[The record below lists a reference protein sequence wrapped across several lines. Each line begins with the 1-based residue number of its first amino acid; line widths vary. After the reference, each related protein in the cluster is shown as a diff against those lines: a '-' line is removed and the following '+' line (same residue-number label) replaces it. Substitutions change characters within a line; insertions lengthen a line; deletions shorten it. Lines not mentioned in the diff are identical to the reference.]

1 MKFEEVKISDLCD
14 IKRISVSPIGG
25 VRYFLYSFSA
35 FDNNKK
41 PELIDGSEIKSSKF
55 KVLPNSILFN
65 KLNVKFLR
73 VWSIGDNIEA
83 NSICS
88 TEFIP
93 LLPKESVSK
102 EYLYYILTE
111 KNFTYRM
118 HSLRRGTSSSQQR
131 ISPESLMN
139 YVVRI
144 PNKENQLRI
153 AKILANL
160 DNKIALNNAI
170 NHNLEQQAQIIFK
183 QYFPYSVSDRL
194 PNGWRVGTI
203 GEIIQIHDS
212 KRIPLSGAE
221 RMKMKK
227 IYPYYGAASLM
238 DYVDDFIFDG
248 KYLLLGEDGTV
259 VDEAGYPI
267 LQYVW
272 GRFWVN
278 NHAHILTGK
287 LGYNVESLYILF
299 KQTPVKSIVT
309 GAVQPKISQANL
321 CSIQVVIPPV
331 KLLTEYN
338 NIIEPLFKQLRVN
351 NEEVKSLATLRDTL
365 LPKLM
370 SGEIDVS
377 DVEI

>member
-41 PELIDGSEIKSSKF
+41 PDLIDGSEIKSSKF

-170 NHNLEQQAQIIFK
+170 NHNL
-183 QYFPYSVSDRL
+183 
-194 PNGWRVGTI
+194 
-203 GEIIQIHDS
+203 
-212 KRIPLSGAE
+212 
-221 RMKMKK
+221 
-227 IYPYYGAASLM
+227 AA
-238 DYVDDFIFDG
+238 
-248 KYLLLGEDGTV
+248 
-259 VDEAGYPI
+259 
-267 LQYVW
+267 
-272 GRFWVN
+272 
-278 NHAHILTGK
+278 
-287 LGYNVESLYILF
+287 
-299 KQTPVKSIVT
+299 
-309 GAVQPKISQANL
+309 
-321 CSIQVVIPPV
+321 
-331 KLLTEYN
+331 
-338 NIIEPLFKQLRVN
+338 
-351 NEEVKSLATLRDTL
+351 
-365 LPKLM
+365 
-370 SGEIDVS
+370 
-377 DVEI
+377 